1 MSVSSQAAT
10 TTTTD
15 SPGGVDA
22 SDHDGNAKL
31 VHVLTAIGCT
41 DPLHQIDPVSWQALR
56 NHCRQQAGAA
66 SPRSTVLPSLSIPDH
81 ATDVERQIL
90 QQLQAQG
97 QLLLQLMD
105 RVDALQNVPVSTQ
118 KSPTPKPKMSPKSS
132 NSTANDGANLGLR
145 LRTRRITR
153 TTATPA
159 APARAVPPR
168 VAPVPPQ
175 PAPLPAAL
183 RQHDPP
189 RPAGWLPWLLRLPV
203 IGTLLQMLRSLAR
216 LAGESRTLRLVQF
229 YFQLRPL
236 HVPPLHLGAIIK
248 FVIMGSI
255 LWSRFSSRLLPA
267 KQQQQ
272 QPASSN
278 TPAKPTSWLQALLQ
292 DFAAHA
298 RTASLSLLI
307 LTVVLY
313 STGELQFL
321 YYFFIKRNYFMRIWY
336 HGETL
341 ENVLEQDAAQD
352 RPPAPPQPRDPAMAA
367 AVAAGAAPGPRAN
380 GDQPR
385 DDGGVM
391 ELLFGHEW
399 RHTLFGGGIVPI
411 RDDAPPPFLVLL
423 VRRLADVIYLLVS
436 FFLSIVPLWHPHA
449 IPNQENDAA
458 AEEPPPEQPPHVD
471 QGWAP
476 IPAVPPPRDVMEAA
490 ADDDDDDDDE
500 DNDADE

>member
-10 TTTTD
+10 TTTAA
-15 SPGGVDA
+15 SHGGGDT
-22 SDHDGNAKL
+22 SDHDGNSKL

-56 NHCRQQAGAA
+56 NHCREQAAPS
-66 SPRSTVLPSLSIPDH
+66 SPRSTLLPPLSIPEH

-105 RVDALQNVPVSTQ
+105 RVDALQNVSVSTT
-118 KSPTPKPKMSPKSS
+118 KSPTAKPKTSPKSS
-132 NSTANDGANLGLR
+132 MVNDGANFGLR
-145 LRTRRITR
+145 LRTRRTTR
-153 TTATPA
+153 TTTAPAPVAAATA
-159 APARAVPPR
+159 APPH
-168 VAPVPPQ
+168 APIP

-203 IGTLLQMLRSLAR
+203 VGTLLQMLRSLAR

-236 HVPPLHLGAIIK
+236 HVPPLNLGAIIK

-272 QPASSN
+272 QQQKPN
-278 TPAKPTSWLQALLQ
+278 TPTEKPTSWLQAFLQ
-292 DFAAHA
+292 DLAGHA
-298 RTASLSLLI
+298 RTASLSLLL

-321 YYFFIKRNYFMRIWY
+321 YYFFVKRNYFMRIWY

-352 RPPAPPQPRDPAMAA
+352 RPPAPPQPRDAAAA
-367 AVAAGAAPGPRAN
+367 AVAAGAVPRN
-380 GDQPR
+380 DDQPR

-458 AEEPPPEQPPHVD
+458 AEEPTPEQPPHVD

-490 ADDDDDDDDE
+490 ADDDDDNDDE